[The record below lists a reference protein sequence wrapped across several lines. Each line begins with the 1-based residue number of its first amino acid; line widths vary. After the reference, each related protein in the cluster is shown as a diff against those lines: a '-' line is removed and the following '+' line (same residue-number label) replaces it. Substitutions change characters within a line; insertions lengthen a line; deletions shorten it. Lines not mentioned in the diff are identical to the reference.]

1 MSSTYVQS
9 PLSRIKADEQLL
21 DLDIWRSTPSAID
34 LHLSPSELPQFQSF
48 LPESYNMTLFI
59 TSLQDLVDKSRVVIQ
74 NEGELDLSTLSA
86 STFHDSYHSLEE
98 MDVFGDALA
107 SKFGPMGIQVE
118 KFSVGESW
126 EGREIRGWK
135 ARMTSGN
142 AEPMGE
148 REFVVQSGQ
157 HAREV
162 RSYLEKGPLLMK

>member
-1 MSSTYVQS
+1 MS
-9 PLSRIKADEQLL
+9 I
-21 DLDIWRSTPSAID
+21 
-34 LHLSPSELPQFQSF
+34 
-48 LPESYNMTLFI
+48 FI
-59 TSLQDLVDKSRVVIQ
+59 PSLQELVNESRVVLPMG
-74 NEGELDLSTLSA
+74 EGWDVSTLSA

-118 KFSVGESW
+118 KFSVGETW

-135 ARMTSGN
+135 ARMASTN
-142 AEPMGE
+142 ADPVGE

-162 RSYLEKGPLLMK
+162 RLFRPYI

>member
-1 MSSTYVQS
+1 
-9 PLSRIKADEQLL
+9 
-21 DLDIWRSTPSAID
+21 
-34 LHLSPSELPQFQSF
+34 
-48 LPESYNMTLFI
+48 MTLFI
-59 TSLQDLVDKSRVVIQ
+59 PSLQGLVDKSRVVVQ
-74 NEGELDLSTLSA
+74 TEGELDLSTLSA

-135 ARMTSGN
+135 ARMTSSN
-142 AEPMGE
+142 AEPVGE

-162 RSYLEKGPLLMK
+162 RSHPPNRSRADVVVGRTCLCALLPTLPPT

>member
-1 MSSTYVQS
+1 
-9 PLSRIKADEQLL
+9 
-21 DLDIWRSTPSAID
+21 
-34 LHLSPSELPQFQSF
+34 
-48 LPESYNMTLFI
+48 MTLFI
-59 TSLQDLVDKSRVVIQ
+59 PSLQDLVDKSRVVIQ
-74 NEGELDLSTLSA
+74 TEGGLDLSSLSA

-135 ARMTSGN
+135 VRMTSSN
-142 AEPMGE
+142 AEPVGE

-162 RSYLEKGPLLMK
+162 SPIPVFTLMELME